1 VSFGRNSIG
10 APEITDANDH
20 YPFGMNHLKTGN
32 AYFGQGTY
40 KNYKYNGK
48 ELQESG
54 MYDYGARFYMPDIG
68 RWGVV
73 DPLAE
78 KMTRHST
85 YNYAFSNPVNFIDP
99 DGREGLGWGLKDN
112 MWQYVEGMQEGDAT
126 YQANGFTSF
135 LPDGSIRPNV
145 QITNSNEGNTGLTYL
160 GFNGKVSYIPTD
172 GSNGSVAM
180 LGLSTMFSDAFS
192 KVESAILG
200 LIGSTNEEFPQIT
213 NTGGLARTDFD
224 ANTWDKFRPGDKTF
238 TLDAGSFIFPSTF
251 PANGFKNRKAP
262 TWAGRLYAAVWG
274 GDRFREFSDLFRH
287 KKVSDT
293 VYYPDYTYDKTG
305 LKDTTYRR
313 LLQKGES
320 YMEAISKLRKTADST
335 KRAKW

>member
-1 VSFGRNSIG
+1 
-10 APEITDANDH
+10 
-20 YPFGMNHLKTGN
+20 
-32 AYFGQGTY
+32 
-40 KNYKYNGK
+40 
-48 ELQESG
+48 
-54 MYDYGARFYMPDIG
+54 
-68 RWGVV
+68 
-73 DPLAE
+73 
-78 KMTRHST
+78 
-85 YNYAFSNPVNFIDP
+85 
-99 DGREGLGWGLKDN
+99 
-112 MWQYVEGMQEGDAT
+112 
-126 YQANGFTSF
+126 
-135 LPDGSIRPNV
+135 
-145 QITNSNEGNTGLTYL
+145 
-160 GFNGKVSYIPTD
+160 
-172 GSNGSVAM
+172 M

-192 KVESAILG
+192 KVESAISG

-224 ANTWDKFRPGDKTF
+224 ASTWDKFRPGDKTF
-238 TLDAGSFIFPSTF
+238 TLDAGSFIFPGTF